1 MLPIG
6 QNRPTSETQLYENK
20 LSQFKVNDLQS
31 LLQAFKVQK
40 VGKKS
45 ELYTRC
51 VEMLRTPNMTK
62 AVIEKIKELETRC
75 NRPSPYPL
83 PTIAPM
89 YNNQQQH
96 NIYQQQRGYAG
107 YGGAMP
113 GLMGGGMSL
122 QQNMNNLM
130 VSRASERT
138 KPVLQSVNLN
148 QTSNINP
155 RPARH
160 LTAMPLPFYDPI
172 HTLLEP
178 QELPAS
184 VNLNCKLQAQVN
196 LQFVLSAEHH
206 MKLSVNEKDFPRTE
220 VQLRFF
226 NTTGDIL
233 NIEQPDDFPLNCN
246 VRINEASVNLPNVIP
261 TNKPNVEPKRPSR
274 PVNITQY
281 VINQPR
287 EKQHRMRVDWTA
299 DKRQWAV
306 AIYLVTRVNSDILRK
321 RVVASPSF
329 ELPYETTEATI
340 RKRLG
345 GDDED
350 VCMDTLKIS
359 LLCPL
364 MKTRMT
370 IAARS
375 RDCTHLQCFDLD
387 SYLMLNEK
395 KPAWKCGVCNSSAP
409 YHKLIIDKYF
419 MKMLKDLGPAVTDVE
434 LLKDGNYRVISEDDA
449 FDISDDDD
457 CGSSKPKAAQQPKQ
471 EPASGS
477 RPSSLVGAAP
487 ATGAKKMDVD
497 DGIIT
502 ISDDEDEDQDLR
514 NAIQASMPGT
524 ASEQL
529 QRTPVKASPPSD
541 DSIIILDDTPPRPE
555 AESRLASGSSAS
567 SGVGGG
573 ASSSSWR
580 PVASSSA
587 AVCSSS
593 NAAPAAA
600 AATTTTTYAQQQQQ
614 PRNLADALSQATG
627 IRPSG
632 VIPSQLQ
639 LNGGGGAAPLS
650 AAVMAANQP
659 IYNWGAPQSAPP
671 MMQQQQPWQY
681 AMQQQMQ
688 QNGYANYGY
697 GAPGMAPFDPR
708 QMWAPPNGP
717 PNFAPAPNS
726 TVIRRHD
733 DPR

>member
-1 MLPIG
+1 MWLKPVDLDVLWVISMGSCANGGGYYHYAYSVLRGADRVIPVDIYVPGCPPTAEALLYGVLQLQKKIKRKREAQLWYPFLRGREILDKVMLPIG
-6 QNRPTSETQLYENK
+6 QNRPSPETQIYEERSRHFLHSRPSIYPAFIYEDNK
-20 LSQFKVNDLQS
+20 LSSFKVNELQS

-40 VGKKS
+40 VGKKN

-62 AVIEKIKELETRC
+62 AVIEKIRELEPRVQRST
-75 NRPSPYPL
+75 PYPL
-83 PTIAPM
+83 PTIQPM

-96 NIYQQQRGYAG
+96 NVYQQQRGYAG

-113 GLMGGGMSL
+113 GIMGGGMSL

-130 VSRASERT
+130 
-138 KPVLQSVNLN
+138 
-148 QTSNINP
+148 SNINP

-196 LQFVLSAEHH
+196 LQFVLTAEHH
-206 MKLSVNEKDFPRTE
+206 MKLSVNEKEFPRTE

-287 EKQHRMRVDWTA
+287 EKQHRMKVDWTA

-306 AIYLVTRVNSDILRK
+306 AIYLVTRVNADILRK

-409 YHKLIIDKYF
+409 YHKLIIDKCERE
-419 MKMLKDLGPAVTDVE
+419 KRRESAG
-434 LLKDGNYRVISEDDA
+434 RV
-449 FDISDDDD
+449 
-457 CGSSKPKAAQQPKQ
+457 CTVQ
-471 EPASGS
+471 
-477 RPSSLVGAAP
+477 
-487 ATGAKKMDVD
+487 AKCRDR
-497 DGIIT
+497 I
-502 ISDDEDEDQDLR
+502 
-514 NAIQASMPGT
+514 
-524 ASEQL
+524 
-529 QRTPVKASPPSD
+529 
-541 DSIIILDDTPPRPE
+541 
-555 AESRLASGSSAS
+555 
-567 SGVGGG
+567 
-573 ASSSSWR
+573 W
-580 PVASSSA
+580 
-587 AVCSSS
+587 
-593 NAAPAAA
+593 
-600 AATTTTTYAQQQQQ
+600 
-614 PRNLADALSQATG
+614 
-627 IRPSG
+627 
-632 VIPSQLQ
+632 
-639 LNGGGGAAPLS
+639 
-650 AAVMAANQP
+650 
-659 IYNWGAPQSAPP
+659 
-671 MMQQQQPWQY
+671 
-681 AMQQQMQ
+681 
-688 QNGYANYGY
+688 
-697 GAPGMAPFDPR
+697 
-708 QMWAPPNGP
+708 
-717 PNFAPAPNS
+717 S
-726 TVIRRHD
+726 T
-733 DPR
+733 

>member
-130 VSRASERT
+130 
-138 KPVLQSVNLN
+138 
-148 QTSNINP
+148 SNINP

-614 PRNLADALSQATG
+614 PRNLADALSQ
-627 IRPSG
+627 
-632 VIPSQLQ
+632 
-639 LNGGGGAAPLS
+639 
-650 AAVMAANQP
+650 
-659 IYNWGAPQSAPP
+659 GAPQSAPP

>member
-1 MLPIG
+1 
-6 QNRPTSETQLYENK
+6 
-20 LSQFKVNDLQS
+20 
-31 LLQAFKVQK
+31 
-40 VGKKS
+40 
-45 ELYTRC
+45 
-51 VEMLRTPNMTK
+51 
-62 AVIEKIKELETRC
+62 
-75 NRPSPYPL
+75 
-83 PTIAPM
+83 
-89 YNNQQQH
+89 
-96 NIYQQQRGYAG
+96 
-107 YGGAMP
+107 
-113 GLMGGGMSL
+113 
-122 QQNMNNLM
+122 
-130 VSRASERT
+130 
-138 KPVLQSVNLN
+138 
-148 QTSNINP
+148 
-155 RPARH
+155 
-160 LTAMPLPFYDPI
+160 
-172 HTLLEP
+172 
-178 QELPAS
+178 
-184 VNLNCKLQAQVN
+184 
-196 LQFVLSAEHH
+196 
-206 MKLSVNEKDFPRTE
+206 
-220 VQLRFF
+220 
-226 NTTGDIL
+226 
-233 NIEQPDDFPLNCN
+233 
-246 VRINEASVNLPNVIP
+246 
-261 TNKPNVEPKRPSR
+261 
-274 PVNITQY
+274 
-281 VINQPR
+281 
-287 EKQHRMRVDWTA
+287 
-299 DKRQWAV
+299 
-306 AIYLVTRVNSDILRK
+306 
-321 RVVASPSF
+321 
-329 ELPYETTEATI
+329 
-340 RKRLG
+340 
-345 GDDED
+345 
-350 VCMDTLKIS
+350 
-359 LLCPL
+359 
-364 MKTRMT
+364 
-370 IAARS
+370 
-375 RDCTHLQCFDLD
+375 
-387 SYLMLNEK
+387 
-395 KPAWKCGVCNSSAP
+395 
-409 YHKLIIDKYF
+409 

-502 ISDDEDEDQDLR
+502 ISDDEDVPNWAFLDVPSPIVISLLAVSPPHLFEGDSEPDVIVEDQDLR

>member
-1 MLPIG
+1 MCPFFDCDFSKWVISMGSCANGGGYYHYAYSVLRGADRVIPVDIYVPGCPPTAEALLYGVLQLQKKIKRKREAQLWYRTAKSRSWPRNKGFDTRKFFLDLATGGTAAAVSKTAVAPIERARRFDYPLDFARIRLGADIGKGGSREFKGLADCLIKIVKSDGPIG
-6 QNRPTSETQLYENK
+6 LYRGSFHTRLVGATTCPREPLRHVNK

-148 QTSNINP
+148 QTSGASAYLLDLQSLQSNINP

-359 LLCPL
+359 LLCPV
-364 MKTRMT
+364 
-370 IAARS
+370 
-375 RDCTHLQCFDLD
+375 RDL
-387 SYLMLNEK
+387 
-395 KPAWKCGVCNSSAP
+395 
-409 YHKLIIDKYF
+409 LI
-419 MKMLKDLGPAVTDVE
+419 
-434 LLKDGNYRVISEDDA
+434 
-449 FDISDDDD
+449 
-457 CGSSKPKAAQQPKQ
+457 
-471 EPASGS
+471 
-477 RPSSLVGAAP
+477 
-487 ATGAKKMDVD
+487 
-497 DGIIT
+497 
-502 ISDDEDEDQDLR
+502 
-514 NAIQASMPGT
+514 
-524 ASEQL
+524 
-529 QRTPVKASPPSD
+529 
-541 DSIIILDDTPPRPE
+541 
-555 AESRLASGSSAS
+555 
-567 SGVGGG
+567 
-573 ASSSSWR
+573 
-580 PVASSSA
+580 
-587 AVCSSS
+587 
-593 NAAPAAA
+593 
-600 AATTTTTYAQQQQQ
+600 
-614 PRNLADALSQATG
+614 
-627 IRPSG
+627 
-632 VIPSQLQ
+632 
-639 LNGGGGAAPLS
+639 
-650 AAVMAANQP
+650 
-659 IYNWGAPQSAPP
+659 
-671 MMQQQQPWQY
+671 
-681 AMQQQMQ
+681 
-688 QNGYANYGY
+688 
-697 GAPGMAPFDPR
+697 FDPC
-708 QMWAPPNGP
+708 
-717 PNFAPAPNS
+717 FS
-726 TVIRRHD
+726 SFL
-733 DPR
+733 